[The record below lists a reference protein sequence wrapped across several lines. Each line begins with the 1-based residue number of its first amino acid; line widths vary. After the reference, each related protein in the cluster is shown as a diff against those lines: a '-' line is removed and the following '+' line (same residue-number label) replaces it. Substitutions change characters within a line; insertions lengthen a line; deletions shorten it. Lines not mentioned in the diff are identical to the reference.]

1 MDLRAELERIAAI
14 AAGHAA
20 AGESVEAV
28 LAAEPLA
35 GDRCYVCAF
44 ASRTGREWLVLDESG
59 DPVTRRADVR
69 EAISLAALCEVA
81 VDTAGGGDVAELRSQ
96 LAALRLIEGPPGID
110 EAEEA
115 ALELERTLGTPPRLA
130 TPVWL
135 DELGAATRRLERA
148 LGEAARSPFSDA
160 MQHAMGAV
168 DALADEVE
176 ERYKLPLE

>member
-1 MDLRAELERIAAI
+1 
-14 AAGHAA
+14 
-20 AGESVEAV
+20 
-28 LAAEPLA
+28 
-35 GDRCYVCAF
+35 
-44 ASRTGREWLVLDESG
+44 
-59 DPVTRRADVR
+59 VR